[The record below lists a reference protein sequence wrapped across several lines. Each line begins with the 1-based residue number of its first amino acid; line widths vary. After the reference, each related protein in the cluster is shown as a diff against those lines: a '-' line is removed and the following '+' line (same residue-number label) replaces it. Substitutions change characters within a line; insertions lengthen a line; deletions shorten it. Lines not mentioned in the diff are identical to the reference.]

1 MDIETYIN
9 EKVKLFRNKNY
20 FQLFKTILINLSKNF
35 SVYKKQYSLAGRMD
49 SSKTKEKISSW
60 FYIMKIVL
68 DKLKTKEKKFFIKNN
83 LNTNPLVFS
92 YLVKLCKNKLAK
104 LEKIANVEN
113 TSMDNILR
121 LYLDLCQVETNKET
135 EEISKNQKSFYDET
149 DSNTNTYTKISKKTF
164 DKNKLIEKKDP
175 IEADFKKKY
184 GIGKFRLL
192 YNRSLSRLFIGDTD
206 EKSVQKTHL
215 MNVKVKKDRL
225 KSNGI
230 PLDKSEIYAR
240 RIINEYGEEKGNYID
255 DDLNRI
261 INKFKRNQKYLDDYK
276 KHIKLEQSQRTR
288 KLKTNNSKLKIKNK
302 KIKMFNIKSP
312 KNIFKSSSQ
321 VNYTNFYSPKIKTR
335 NFNFNSLYNNKN
347 SKTNTINFS
356 SINNKKNNFFVSKIP
371 KSNKRYIFSGFN
383 GKRKI
388 SKIFLDKFRKY
399 NNNENNNNCY
409 TNIIEKKVDVKKNY
423 FINKKDFF
431 FNNEFNV

>member
-49 SSKTKEKISSW
+49 SSKTKEKISPW
-60 FYIMKIVL
+60 FYIMKIAL

-121 LYLDLCQVETNKET
+121 LYLDLCQVETNKES

-240 RIINEYGEEKGNYID
+240 RIINEYG
-255 DDLNRI
+255 
-261 INKFKRNQKYLDDYK
+261 
-276 KHIKLEQSQRTR
+276 QSQRTR
-288 KLKTNNSKLKIKNK
+288 KLKTNNSKLNIKNK
-302 KIKMFNIKSP
+302 NFNIFNIVSP
-312 KNIFKSSSQ
+312 KNIYKSSSQ
-321 VNYTNFYSPKIKTR
+321 INITSLLPIKVKSRNYNLNNLNTNKFNKT
-335 NFNFNSLYNNKN
+335 
-347 SKTNTINFS
+347 TNINFGNN
-356 SINNKKNNFFVSKIP
+356 INRNNNTYISNTPKNNTRIFFG
-371 KSNKRYIFSGFN
+371 GFN
-383 GKRKI
+383 NRRKI
-388 SKIFLDKFRKY
+388 SKINLDKFMKY
-399 NNNENNNNCY
+399 KNNSNHYMN
-409 TNIIEKKVDVKKNY
+409 KFDFKNY
-423 FINKKDFF
+423 LMKRKDFF
-431 FNNEFNV
+431 FNNEFDK

>member
-49 SSKTKEKISSW
+49 SSKTKEKISPW

-121 LYLDLCQVETNKET
+121 LYLDLCQVETNKES
-135 EEISKNQKSFYDET
+135 EEISKNQKSFYEET

-175 IEADFKKKY
+175 IEAEFKKKY

-261 INKFKRNQKYLDDYK
+261 INKFKRDQKYLDDYK
-276 KHIKLEQSQRTR
+276 KNIKLEQSQRTR
-288 KLKTNNSKLKIKNK
+288 KLKTNNSKLNIKNK
-302 KIKMFNIKSP
+302 NFNIFNIVSP
-312 KNIFKSSSQ
+312 KNIYKSSSQ
-321 VNYTNFYSPKIKTR
+321 INITSLLPIKVKSRNYNLNNLNTNKFNKT
-335 NFNFNSLYNNKN
+335 
-347 SKTNTINFS
+347 TNINFGNN
-356 SINNKKNNFFVSKIP
+356 INRNNNTYISNTPKNNTRIFFG
-371 KSNKRYIFSGFN
+371 GFN
-383 GKRKI
+383 IRRKI
-388 SKIFLDKFRKY
+388 SKINLDKFMKY
-399 NNNENNNNCY
+399 KNNSNHYMN
-409 TNIIEKKVDVKKNY
+409 KFDFKNY
-423 FINKKDFF
+423 LMKRKDFF
-431 FNNEFNV
+431 FNNEFDK